1 MPAVETVHAVY
12 AKLDNRPG
20 ALEHVARALG
30 SHKIN
35 VDALSLETV
44 GSTGYARLVTHK
56 AKEAVRALHAVGV
69 EAYESDA
76 VVVALPNRAG
86 ELARATAEV
95 AAAGVNVEAVV
106 TTADGRLA
114 FRTSDNERAAQV
126 LRKL

>member
-1 MPAVETVHAVY
+1 MPSVETIHAVY

-20 ALEHVARALG
+20 TLEHVARALAG
-30 SHKIN
+30 HKIN

-44 GSTGYARLVTHK
+44 GSTGFARLLTHK
-56 AKEAVRALHAVGV
+56 AKEAVRALHNAGV

-86 ELARATAEV
+86 ELARAAAEV
-95 AAAGVNVEAVV
+95 AAAGVNVEAVL

-114 FRTSDNERAAQV
+114 FRTSDNERAAQI